1 MTVKKWIE
9 PFKPWHTLTHMASR
23 RTTLT
28 PLLRSLAAVTLLCWL
43 GAFVLCATECSD
55 GDSGCQAGQKEMAA
69 SNPTNGS
76 MPDSDNHS
84 KHDDSACKTL
94 KTFAPTTGNLALIKP
109 DFGFCTLSFV
119 LPLQT
124 VTVAQVETSVCRQ
137 PRDTELIFTPEV
149 SLGAAFYSLAP
160 PVLA

>member
-1 MTVKKWIE
+1 MV
-9 PFKPWHTLTHMASR
+9 AR

-28 PLLRSLAAVTLLCWL
+28 PLLRSLAMATLLCWL

-55 GDSGCQAGQKEMAA
+55 GDSDHQAGQMEMAA
-69 SNPTNGS
+69 SHSANGS

-84 KHDDSACKTL
+84 KHDDSACQTL
-94 KTFAPTTGNLALIKP
+94 KTFAPTSSQLALAKP
-109 DFGFCTLSFV
+109 DFGFCILSFAS
-119 LPLQT
+119 PPQT
-124 VTVAQVETSVCRQ
+124 VTIALIETSISRQ
-137 PRDTELIFTPEV
+137 PPDDELVFTPEV

>member
-1 MTVKKWIE
+1 
-9 PFKPWHTLTHMASR
+9 MASR

-28 PLLRSLAAVTLLCWL
+28 PLLRSLAMATLLCWL

-55 GDSGCQAGQKEMAA
+55 GDSDHQAGQMEMAVSHA
-69 SNPTNGS
+69 TNGS

-84 KHDDSACKTL
+84 KHDDSACQTL
-94 KTFAPTTGNLALIKP
+94 KTFAPTTGQLALAKP
-109 DFGFCTLSFV
+109 DFGFCILSFI

-124 VTVAQVETSVCRQ
+124 VADAQVETSVTRQ
-137 PRDTELIFTPEV
+137 PPDTELASTPSV
-149 SLGAAFYSLAP
+149 SFGAAFRSLAP

>member
-1 MTVKKWIE
+1 MS
-9 PFKPWHTLTHMASR
+9 SR

-28 PLLRSLAAVTLLCWL
+28 PLLRSLAMATLLCWL

-55 GDSGCQAGQKEMAA
+55 GDSDHQAGQKEMAD
-69 SNPTNGS
+69 SHPSGSS

-84 KHDDSACKTL
+84 GHDDSACKTL
-94 KTFAPTTGNLALIKP
+94 KTFAPATCNLVLFKP
-109 DFGFCTLSFV
+109 DFGFLTLSFV
-119 LPLQT
+119 LPPQA
-124 VTVAQVETSVCRQ
+124 VAVAQAEASVSRQ
-137 PRDTELIFTPEV
+137 PRDAGLTFTPEV